1 MTSQGDTLTSGDA
14 VNSEVKMISGRPGLK
29 LKWVR
34 SEWVCEEKVRMTDT
48 DTDGR

>member
-1 MTSQGDTLTSGDA
+1 MSKGDTLSGDT
-14 VNSEVKMISGRPGLK
+14 VNSKVMMIGGLPGLK

-48 DTDGR
+48 DTDRR